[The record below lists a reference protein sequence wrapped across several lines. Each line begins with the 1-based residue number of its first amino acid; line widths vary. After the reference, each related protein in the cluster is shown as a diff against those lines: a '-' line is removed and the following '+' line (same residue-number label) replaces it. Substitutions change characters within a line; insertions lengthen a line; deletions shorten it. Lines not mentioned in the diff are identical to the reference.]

1 MIKVIS
7 FDFYGTLVTWMPSG
21 EQIQLQAAKAEGLQL
36 DTTNIGAAYAAAD
49 RYLELEN
56 SIMPI
61 PMRSSSKKKQVFV
74 EYERIL
80 LVSLNA
86 KVTSRKAQEIWERVE
101 ATPKKLTS
109 YQGARSVLESL
120 IAKNL
125 KIGIISNIGH
135 GLPELM
141 ESSGLDNLASF
152 LVSSGEVGFS
162 KPHPA
167 IFEAAIR
174 ISEVDPSEIIHVG
187 DSIEGD
193 VHGAIASGI
202 HAVLIDRSKLIPK
215 LKSEKYNVINSLE
228 QLLPLIK

>member
-21 EQIQLQAAKAEGLQL
+21 EQIQLQAAKAEGFQL
-36 DTTNIGAAYAAAD
+36 DTTNIDAAYAAAD

-56 SIMPI
+56 AIMPI
-61 PMRSSSKKKQVFV
+61 SMRSSSKKKQVFV
-74 EYERIL
+74 EYERVL

-86 KVTSRKAQEIWERVE
+86 RVTSRKAQKIWERVE

-125 KIGIISNIGH
+125 KIGIISNIGQ
-135 GLPELM
+135 GLSELM
-141 ESSGLDNLASF
+141 ESSGLGNLANF
-152 LVSSGEVGFS
+152 LVSSGEVGYS

-174 ISEVDPSEIIHVG
+174 VFGVDPSEIIHVG

-193 VHGAIASGI
+193 VNGAIASGI
-202 HAVLIDRSKLIPK
+202 HAVLIDRAKLMPK
-215 LKSEKYNVINSLE
+215 LKPEKYNVINSLE

>member
-86 KVTSRKAQEIWERVE
+86 EVTSRKAQ
-101 ATPKKLTS
+101 
-109 YQGARSVLESL
+109 
-120 IAKNL
+120 
-125 KIGIISNIGH
+125 KITQYKW
-135 GLPELM
+135 
-141 ESSGLDNLASF
+141 
-152 LVSSGEVGFS
+152 V
-162 KPHPA
+162 K
-167 IFEAAIR
+167 
-174 ISEVDPSEIIHVG
+174 
-187 DSIEGD
+187 
-193 VHGAIASGI
+193 
-202 HAVLIDRSKLIPK
+202 
-215 LKSEKYNVINSLE
+215 
-228 QLLPLIK
+228 